1 MNEFDSDEDNNDG
14 NGDKKNIDDELGGGG
29 HT

>member
-1 MNEFDSDEDNNDG
+1 MNAFDGDEDNNDG
-14 NGDKKNIDDELGGGG
+14 NGDKNNTDDELGGGR